1 MPVAHVGRPAPHR
14 RCGAVGVR
22 AAYWSGGS
30 QEEAPRGRR
39 PVEARDCSS
48 LPERVRP
55 EQMVTTQEVEPAPD
69 PRGGRDTETEFML
82 RNAGV

>member
-1 MPVAHVGRPAPHR
+1 MGRM
-14 RCGAVGVR
+14 
-22 AAYWSGGS
+22 
-30 QEEAPRGRR
+30 
-39 PVEARDCSS
+39 PVEARDYSS